1 MAAPAAPLGPGSGRP
16 LAAQHRSHR
25 RREMLSA
32 IATSLL
38 VTTLVA
44 VTTTIL
50 QAGNLELGVIIGAA
64 AGLLVAQHQA
74 SRRTQLAATRG
85 DS

>member
-1 MAAPAAPLGPGSGRP
+1 MAAPAAPIGPGSGRP
-16 LAAQHRSHR
+16 LAALRRSQR
-25 RREMLSA
+25 RREMLTA

-44 VTTTIL
+44 VTATIL
-50 QAGNLELGVIIGAA
+50 HAGDLELGVIVGAA

-74 SRRTQLAATRG
+74 SRRAQLAVARG
-85 DS
+85 DN